1 MTRALL
7 LTLLLPAALFA
18 QARRAPVVSPEVA
31 VDGKVTLRLAAPK
44 AQTVALDS
52 GDLAATLGVKALPAM
67 AKGDD
72 GVWAVTLGPVPPGIY
87 EYSFKVDG
95 VKVTDPNSSNVFGDR
110 TGSRGYVEVPGP
122 AGSPRADAWRKV
134 PHGTVHTH
142 WYESSAAAGARRR
155 VHVYTPPGYEKDSRK
170 YPVLYLLHGS
180 GDNDSH
186 WTLLGQA
193 NVIAD
198 NAIADGKAVPM
209 LIVMPDGHVPTTGDR
224 TAAFE
229 TELMK
234 DVRPLV
240 EGNYRT
246 ETGRSKRAIAGLSMG
261 GNQALAVGLKNADD
275 FAYVGAFSA
284 GVREGSPAY
293 AALNDPAKLND
304 RLKLLWVGIGTD
316 DFLLNANRDYAKKL
330 DAANVKHEYKETSGG
345 HRWGVWRDYLAGF
358 LPRLF
363 RD

>member
-1 MTRALL
+1 MYRSLLALIM
-7 LTLLLPAALFA
+7 LPSVLFG

-31 VDGKVTLRLAAPK
+31 DGKVTLRMAAPK
-44 AQTVALDS
+44 AETVVLDS
-52 GDLAATLGVKALPAM
+52 GDLATALGVKELPAM
-67 AKGDD
+67 TKGDG
-72 GVWAVTLGPVPPGIY
+72 GVWAVTLGPVLPGIY
-87 EYSFKVDG
+87 DYAFKVDG
-95 VKVTDPNSSNVFGDR
+95 VTMTDPNSPNVFGNR
-110 TGSRGYVEVPGP
+110 IGSRGYVEIPGP
-122 AGSPRADAWRKV
+122 AGSPRADEWRKV
-134 PHGTVHTH
+134 PHGSVHTH
-142 WYESSAAAGARRR
+142 WYESSAAAGTRRR
-155 VHVYTPPGYEKDSRK
+155 VHVYTPPGYEKDARK

-186 WTLLGQA
+186 WTLLGRA

-209 LIVMPDGHVPTTGDR
+209 LIVMPDGHVPTTSDR

-240 EGNYRT
+240 EGSYRT
-246 ETGRSKRAIAGLSMG
+246 ETDRAKRAITGLSMG
-261 GNQALAVGLKNADD
+261 GGQSLAVGLKNVDD

-293 AALNDPAKLND
+293 AALSDPARLND

-316 DFLLNANRDYAKKL
+316 DFLLNNNRDYAKKL
-330 DAANVKHEYKETSGG
+330 DAAKVKHEYKETPGG
-345 HRWGVWRDYLAGF
+345 HQWGVWRNYLAGF